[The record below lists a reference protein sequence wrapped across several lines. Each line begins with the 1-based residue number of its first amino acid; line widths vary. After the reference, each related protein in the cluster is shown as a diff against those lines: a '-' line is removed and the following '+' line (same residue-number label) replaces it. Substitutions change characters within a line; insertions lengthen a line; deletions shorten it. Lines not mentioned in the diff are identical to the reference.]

1 MGLFVL
7 MRWLA
12 LQPFLDATWR
22 VEANDVVELVSSPL
36 PQLKGLNGRHLER
49 ISGSEGHT
57 VDVDA
62 RLLHRSPRWSVDDA
76 TRRHQLDA
84 QQRLSRHAG
93 PGRGHAAFFVA
104 ASGWFWNPAHAAWRV
119 SEPCS
124 GCWVPS
130 PWCWAW

>member
-12 LQPFLDATWR
+12 FQPFLDATWR

-62 RLLHRSPRWSVDDA
+62 SLLHRSPRWSVNEIRVA
-76 TRRHQLDA
+76 SSPTRPRCDFTA
-84 QQRLSRHAG
+84 NDRRE
-93 PGRGHAAFFVA
+93 FFPPTLT
-104 ASGWFWNPAHAAWRV
+104 F
-119 SEPCS
+119 
-124 GCWVPS
+124 
-130 PWCWAW
+130 